1 MTNQEVGVPHTDRAR
16 RCDAS
21 SSDGFSPS
29 SSSPPRGNPLLS
41 AAFLFHARFALFRCR
56 TRCDRESRA
65 ILSSRF
71 PLLDIFLHLFLRSRD
86 ETIRPDRFY
95 SLFFPSYTMRLQA
108 NLLTTIFIVK
118 SQRFDLGRG
127 GRLSL
132 SLSPR
137 LNCIDSAEKRA
148 IQRERS
154 LDSRYRLSV

>member
-1 MTNQEVGVPHTDRAR
+1 MSRTPIELDGVTPVAPTDFHPPRAR
-16 RCDAS
+16 HRAATL
-21 SSDGFSPS
+21 FSPLRS
-29 SSSPPRGNPLLS
+29 SSSL
-41 AAFLFHARFALFRCR
+41 A
-56 TRCDRESRA
+56 RCDRESRA

-132 SLSPR
+132 SLSLSPR